1 MPKLTQREAELAME
15 RIRKWPREARVAL
28 TKLTEDEAQTIA
40 LLVALLDIR
49 PHEGTQHDADGRDEP
64 SDPP

>member
-1 MPKLTQREAELAME
+1 MRELTQREAELAME

-28 TKLTEDEAQTIA
+28 TRLSEPEAQTIA

-49 PHEGTQHDADGRDEP
+49 PHEEEEKTEEETTAA
-64 SDPP
+64 SL